1 MREEVGD
8 LWKLPAD
15 VRCVTT
21 NGDINTKGRAIMG
34 SGCALEA
41 KKLYPNIDLHF
52 AKLLSI
58 LGHHVYP
65 LWVEENAT
73 VVLSFPTKHNWKQPA
88 DINLIRRSCEELM
101 ESIEMMDH
109 KWEGMWKRVLLPRPG
124 CGAGQLAWEDVKPI
138 IGEILDDRV
147 IVVTY

>member
-1 MREEVGD
+1 MLEEVGN

-21 NGDINTKGRAIMG
+21 NGDINSQGKAIMG

-52 AKLLSI
+52 AKLLSV

-65 LWVEENAT
+65 LWVEEAT
-73 VVLSFPTKHNWKQPA
+73 VVLSFPTKHNWWKQPA

-101 ESIEMMDH
+101 EIMDP
-109 KWEGMWKRVLLPRPG
+109 EWKRVLLPRPG
-124 CGAGQLAWEDVKPI
+124 CGAGQLKWEDVKPI
-138 IGEILDDRV
+138 IGEILDDRI